1 MIEKHVTLNKNL
13 SGPDHKIS
21 LDFKEFKEMV
31 NVIRNITKTLKTKK
45 GKLTNSEKIMQI

>member
-31 NVIRNITKTLKTKK
+31 NVIRNITKTLKIKK
-45 GKLTNSEKIMQI
+45 RETYK